1 MSAPSSLPR
10 RFGNYLLTEE
20 LGEDA
25 LGAVFRALRT
35 VGERSFVR
43 LRIFES
49 PEISEDA
56 LLDAIEESGEIH
68 SLLKNPAIARG
79 VQMDTVEG
87 VPFLCWNEANGR
99 TLDALVAK
107 AREQRTSIPV
117 EHALLIGEKVATA
130 LEHAYNTTL
139 DGERTLHGLVW
150 PGFVS
155 ISDDG
160 ETRLTGFGLAPG
172 FFPSMAQPRFASE
185 VAPYLAPEERAG
197 LTIAKNSDVYSVGV
211 LLFEMLFRRLPS
223 ALDPLADIKSANPQA
238 GGIPPEAMSVLR
250 TCLSPAESRYQSSG
264 DLRRELGKLLFSG
277 PYSPSTFNLAF
288 FLTGLFGVEI
298 ESENRRRV
306 TELTWDV
313 SGPEPPKRSAPASPL
328 PASRSG
334 SAREVSRPPR
344 EAGGRGRSVAI
355 GGGLLLAAAVASTIF
370 LISRRP
376 APEPPHTAPTASPLP
391 VTRSVS
397 PVREPTSP
405 PTAGMS
411 EAQFK
416 EEVARRVAAELK
428 RLEEDSRSKPPP
440 PRPARQKR
448 SASAEASEA
457 EPSPEPGK
465 VAEAQIPTASVPT
478 ARAPTARAS
487 EPAEPT
493 PVPARDSGVSAAE
506 ERPTASVE
514 ASADNPEETEIPPR
528 ILRIVKPVYPEVAL
542 RARIRGLVVLR
553 VLVSENGSPE
563 QIQVVKGAAGGLTEA
578 AVSAV
583 RRWTFEPARR
593 NGQPVRAWTTV
604 PIPFEP

>member
-1 MSAPSSLPR
+1 VSAPSSLPR

-35 VGERSFVR
+35 VGERAFVR

-87 VPFLCWNEANGR
+87 VPFLCWSEANGR

-107 AREQRTSIPV
+107 ARDQRTSIPV

-172 FFPSMAQPRFASE
+172 FFPSMGQPRFASE
-185 VAPYLAPEERAG
+185 IAPYLAPEERAG

-223 ALDPLADIKSANPQA
+223 AVDPLADIKSANPQA

-306 TELTWDV
+306 AELAWDV
-313 SGPEPPKRSAPASPL
+313 SGPEPPKRSAPAHP
-328 PASRSG
+328 PPSRPG
-334 SAREVSRPPR
+334 SAREVSQPPHQ
-344 EAGGRGRSVAI
+344 AAGRGRSVAI
-355 GGGLLLAAAVASTIF
+355 GGGLLLAAAVAGTIF

-376 APEPPHTAPTASPLP
+376 GPEPPHAAPTASPLP
-391 VTRSVS
+391 VTRSAS

-428 RLEEDSRSKPPP
+428 RLEEDARSKPPAP

-448 SASAEASEA
+448 SAPSDASEA

-465 VAEAQIPTASVPT
+465 VAEAQIPTANVPT
-478 ARAPTARAS
+478 ARAPD
-487 EPAEPT
+487 PAEPT
-493 PVPARDSGVSAAE
+493 PVPARDSGMPAPE

-514 ASADNPEETEIPPR
+514 AGADNPEESETPPR

-553 VLVSENGSPE
+553 VLVAENGSPE
-563 QIQVVKGAAGGLTEA
+563 QIQVVRGAAGGLTEA

>member
-1 MSAPSSLPR
+1 VSAPSSLPR

-87 VPFLCWNEANGR
+87 IPFLCWNEANGR

-107 AREQRTSIPV
+107 ARDQRTSIPV

-172 FFPSMAQPRFASE
+172 FFPSMAQPRFARE
-185 VAPYLAPEERAG
+185 IAPYLAPEERAG

-223 ALDPLADIKSANPQA
+223 AVDPLADIRSANPQA

-306 TELTWDV
+306 VELAWDA
-313 SGPEPPKRSAPASPL
+313 SGPEPPKRSAAASPTPASQTGMARD
-328 PASRSG
+328 ASR
-334 SAREVSRPPR
+334 PR
-344 EAGGRGRSVAI
+344 QEAGGRGRSVAI
-355 GGGLLLAAAVASTIF
+355 GGGLLLAAAVAGTIF
-370 LISRRP
+370 VISRRP
-376 APEPPHTAPTASPLP
+376 ASEPPHAAPTASPLP

-405 PTAGMS
+405 PTTGMN

-428 RLEEDSRSKPPP
+428 RLEEEARSKPPAAP
-440 PRPARQKR
+440 PRPVKQKR
-448 SASAEASEA
+448 SAPAEASEA

-465 VAEAQIPTASVPT
+465 VAEAQIPTANVPT
-478 ARAPTARAS
+478 ARAP
-487 EPAEPT
+487 EPVEPT
-493 PVPARDSGVSAAE
+493 PVPARDPGVSAAE

-514 ASADNPEETEIPPR
+514 AVADNPEEGETPPR

-542 RARIRGLVVLR
+542 RARIRGLVLLR
-553 VLVSENGSPE
+553 VLVTENGSPE
-563 QIQVVKGAAGGLTEA
+563 QIQVVRGAAGGLTEA

-583 RRWTFEPARR
+583 RRWTFEPGRR